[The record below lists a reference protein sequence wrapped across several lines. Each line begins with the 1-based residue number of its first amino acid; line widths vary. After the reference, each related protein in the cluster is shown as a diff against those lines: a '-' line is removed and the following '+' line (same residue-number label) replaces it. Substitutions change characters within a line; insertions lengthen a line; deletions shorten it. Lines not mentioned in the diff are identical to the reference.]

1 MEIDKRKWSIEQ
13 IEKNNGKLGAQIVV
27 NQLIQKK
34 WKMWFISNIEGNTIY
49 SVGLTSGE
57 KVIVGFTA
65 ENIASNYINKNVVA
79 KTLARTF
86 GKKVVLVEFPLLKIG
101 HIMKSNMEITTSKK
115 NNMMINNLVP
125 SPYSTIIVNPVGIDN
140 FIPINVDIVMNKLIK
155 DGDVD
160 LDDYDDDDEHNYN
173 IYILNQKEKK
183 YFLEEEDEEKF

>member
-1 MEIDKRKWSIEQ
+1 MKLDKRKWSIEQ

-65 ENIASNYINKNVVA
+65 ENIASNYINKSVVI
-79 KTLARTF
+79 KTLTRTF
-86 GKKVVLVEFPLLKIG
+86 GKKIVLVEFPLLKIG

-160 LDDYDDDDEHNYN
+160 LDDYDDDEHNYN

>member
-65 ENIASNYINKNVVA
+65 ENIASNYINKNIVA

-86 GKKVVLVEFPLLKIG
+86 GKKIVLVEFPLLKIG

>member
-1 MEIDKRKWSIEQ
+1 MKLDKRKWSIEQ

-65 ENIASNYINKNVVA
+65 ENIASNYINKSVVI
-79 KTLARTF
+79 KTLTRTF
-86 GKKVVLVEFPLLKIG
+86 GKKIVLVEFPLLKIG

>member
-65 ENIASNYINKNVVA
+65 ENIASNYINKNIVA